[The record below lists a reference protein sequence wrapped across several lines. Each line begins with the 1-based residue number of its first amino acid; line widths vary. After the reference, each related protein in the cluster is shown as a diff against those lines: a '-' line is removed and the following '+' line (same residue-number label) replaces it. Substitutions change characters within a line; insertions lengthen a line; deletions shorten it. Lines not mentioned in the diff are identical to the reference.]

1 MYLNIQQ
8 NALTAM
14 QHNTRGKAMGN
25 TRRYQVLP
33 KKKNLKGVA
42 APLKLKA
49 SKQLI

>member
-8 NALTAM
+8 NALNAM
-14 QHNTRGKAMGN
+14 QYNTRGKAMGN
-25 TRRYQVLP
+25 QVLP

-42 APLKLKA
+42 PPLKLKA